1 MRRAL
6 SFPLTTSLLILLTGC
21 SATHTVVLKGDG
33 SGTMTV
39 HIEVSRLLRDYIAEL
54 SQVSGES
61 RDPAGTIFDLEA
73 VRKGFEAQPGITVQ
87 SIASQNPSS
96 LDVQIAFASLSR
108 LFEGQLGLNSA
119 NAFSFTESNGLET
132 LKIHLDR
139 SNYHQIAT
147 FFPMLESPTLQALG
161 PQVDQKTTE
170 DDYLEMVR
178 FSLGDDGPAQVRQS
192 SIVIVVQPEGEI
204 VSQSGGTVKAE
215 TVVFRV
221 PLLGLLLLAAP
232 LDYSLSFKPRGIQQ

>member
-1 MRRAL
+1 MRRAFA
-6 SFPLTTSLLILLTGC
+6 SPLTTSLLILLAGC

-39 HIEVSRLLRDYIAEL
+39 HIEVTRLLHDYIAGL

-61 RDPAGTIFDLEA
+61 RDLNGTIFDLEA

-87 SIASQNPSS
+87 SIASHNPSS

-108 LFEGQLGLNSA
+108 LFEGQLGLKSA
-119 NAFSFTESNGLET
+119 NAISFTESNGLET

-139 SNYHQIAT
+139 SNYGQIAA
-147 FFPMLESPTLQALG
+147 FFPMLESPMLQGLG

-192 SIVIVVQPEGEI
+192 SIMIVVQPEGEI
-204 VSQSGGTVKAE
+204 VSQSGGTVNAE